1 VPPASRQ
8 SIEIEGFAHQN
19 PIPAASRIGPL
30 LVSSVVA
37 PFDPGSRTVPDDVG
51 AQIANLFTHVGRILD
66 AGGATWADVAKM
78 TFFVAD
84 IAQREAINAP
94 WVERFP
100 DPASRPARH
109 TQVVPPASA
118 KPMVTCDVTAFVSR

>member
-1 VPPASRQ
+1 MAPVRR

-19 PIPAASRIGPL
+19 PIPAASRVGPL
-30 LVSSVVA
+30 LLSSVVA
-37 PFDPGSRTVPDDVG
+37 PFDPGSRTVPDDIG

-66 AGGATWADVAKM
+66 AGGATWSDVAKM
-78 TFFVAD
+78 TFFVTD
-84 IAQREAINAP
+84 IAHRDAINAP

-109 TQVVPPASA
+109 TQVAAHASA
-118 KPMVTCDVTAFVSR
+118 KPMVTCDVTAFVGR